1 MESDSIVSGFKRYFD
16 LSQRSGEHLE
26 DIQHLRYQVYCKE
39 FGFEREEDCPG
50 HKEVD
55 AYDAQAWHCLLEHK
69 PSGMAA
75 GCVRVV
81 HVDTRDPIGQL
92 PMERHCHDSFF
103 DTPWRPDRLER
114 DNVCEVSRLAVHS
127 MFRRR
132 NGEAATPIGDI
143 EALKLSPDQIRVF
156 PILAV
161 SLFVAATLL
170 CVHYRKQHA
179 FAMMEPALARILRHT
194 GLEFTQIGEVVHYHG
209 KRAAFYIDSGEAH
222 ESIQRSSAL
231 SELCRHVESTLL
243 RAPRVSPAVTSAKML
258 RFPGAPG
265 RPVVHPS
272 GRTRLPLP
280 ARSQPGLNGLAH

>member
-1 MESDSIVSGFKRYFD
+1 MENDSVVSAFKRYFE
-16 LSQRSGEHLE
+16 LSKRVGQDLE

-55 AYDAQAWHCLLEHK
+55 EYDTQAWHCLLEHK

-81 HVDTRDPIGQL
+81 HVDTHDPIGQL
-92 PMERHCHDSFF
+92 PMERHCVDSFF
-103 DTPWRPDRLER
+103 DSDWRPDRLDR
-114 DNVCEVSRLAVHS
+114 DSICEVSRLAVHG

-194 GLEFTQIGEVVHYHG
+194 GLEFTQVGEVVHYHG

-222 ESIQRSSAL
+222 ESIRRSSAL
-231 SELCRHVESTLL
+231 SELCGYVEPTLL
-243 RAPRVSPAVTSAKML
+243 RGPLPQPAVMPAKTAWP
-258 RFPGAPG
+258 RG
-265 RPVVHPS
+265 VVMPATGLPA
-272 GRTRLPLP
+272 GRTRIPP
-280 ARSQPGLNGLAH
+280 PTAPENGYHGLMR

>member
-1 MESDSIVSGFKRYFD
+1 MESDSVVSAFKRYFE
-16 LSQRSGEHLE
+16 LSKRTGRNLE
-26 DIQHLRYQVYCKE
+26 DIQHLRYQVYCRE

-55 AYDAQAWHCLLEHK
+55 EYDTQAWHCLLEHK
-69 PSGMAA
+69 PSRMAA

-81 HVDTRDPIGQL
+81 HVDTGDPIGQL

-103 DTPWRPDRLER
+103 DSAWRPDRLER
-114 DNVCEVSRLAVHS
+114 NSICEVSRLAVHS

-222 ESIQRSSAL
+222 ESIRRSSAL
-231 SELCRHVESTLL
+231 SELCRHVEATLL
-243 RAPRVSPAVTSAKML
+243 REPRPLLTSMPMRVAWPPGVAMRPAGL
-258 RFPGAPG
+258 RAG
-265 RPVVHPS
+265 RA
-272 GRTRLPLP
+272 PLP
-280 ARSQPGLNGLAH
+280 QQAGPENGHRRLLN